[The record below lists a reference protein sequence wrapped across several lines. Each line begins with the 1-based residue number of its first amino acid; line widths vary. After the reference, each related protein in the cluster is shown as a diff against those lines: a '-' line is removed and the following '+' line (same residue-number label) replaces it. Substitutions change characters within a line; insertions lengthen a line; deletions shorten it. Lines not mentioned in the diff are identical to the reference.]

1 MSNLTITPEREKE
14 YREKIK
20 TLRYLDDDFF
30 NACLQDNPD
39 AALLILRIVMR
50 KKDLVFV
57 KKSETQ
63 KTIKALAHK
72 SIRLDLY
79 AESEKKRY
87 DVEIQ
92 RSERGAGAHRAR
104 YYSSLMDANIS
115 MPGEDYDI
123 LPDTYVIFITEKDVF
138 DEGKP
143 YYEIDRMIQESGRE
157 FGDGSHILY
166 VNGAYEGD
174 DDIGKLMHDF
184 RCVNPHDMYYKEL
197 RDTAIY
203 LKEDEK
209 GVEQMCRAI
218 EEITN
223 EAVKE
228 NKQET
233 ALKMIKDGV
242 LSIDKIAQYSGLSK
256 TEIEQLK
263 KDITVAV

>member
-1 MSNLTITPEREKE
+1 MADINSPEREKE

-20 TLRYLDDDFF
+20 MLRYLDDDFF

-50 KKDLVFV
+50 KRDLTFV
-57 KKSETQ
+57 KKPETQ
-63 KTIKALAHK
+63 KTIKAIAHK

-79 AESEKKRY
+79 AESDKKRY

-92 RSERGAGAHRAR
+92 RSDRGAGAHRAR
-104 YYSSLMDANIS
+104 FYSSMMDANIS
-115 MPGEDYDI
+115 APGEDYDNM
-123 LPDTYVIFITEKDVF
+123 PDTYVIFITEKDVL
-138 DEGKP
+138 DEGAP
-143 YYEIDRMIQESGRE
+143 YYEIERVIQQSRRE

-166 VNGAYEGD
+166 VNGAYNGD
-174 DDIGKLMHDF
+174 DEIGKLMHDF
-184 RCVNPHDMYYKEL
+184 RCVNPHDMYFKEL

-203 LKEDEK
+203 FKEDEK
-209 GVEQMCRAI
+209 GVDQMCRAI
-218 EEITN
+218 EEIRN

-256 TEIEQLK
+256 EEVERLK
-263 KDITVAV
+263 KDITITV